1 MTILDALHDL
11 LLELNFFYYE
21 QNRYYMRGE
30 GGWVELDART
40 TGVYAY
46 ISYRFQHQ
54 ELSFA
59 DDSPARD
66 AQRLTTIL
74 REFDYAPAL
83 AYHRLRLL
91 TALIENDVS

>member
-11 LLELNFFYYE
+11 LLELDFFYYE
-21 QNRYYMRGE
+21 QNRYYMRGDS
-30 GGWVELDART
+30 GWVELDART

-46 ISYRFQHQ
+46 ISYRFVQR

-59 DDSPARD
+59 ADSTARD

-83 AYHRLRLL
+83 AHHRLSVLN
-91 TALIENDVS
+91 ALISDDTD